1 MVYQRKKSQ
10 ISSWSF
16 SGPYIY
22 IRNNTRSLRSAVFGK
37 YTQTTTNS
45 NNSGQ
50 NSMYESKPYDAT
62 ASIHQPYCNKT
73 CRSSSNSLF
82 HLDTLWR
89 CKLAGTPIDDFE
101 VLLLLKR
108 DTAFFK
114 S

>member
-37 YTQTTTNS
+37 YTRTTTNS

-50 NSMYESKPYDAT
+50 NSMYESKPYNAT
-62 ASIHQPYCNKT
+62 ASILQLFCNKT

-89 CKLAGTPIDDFE
+89 CKLAGTPIDDLE